1 MVTINKTIENL
12 KPGKQYLVTV
22 RPKDADLNL
31 ALSPVSAIR
40 FTVPSDATR
49 PADLGNLVIVGNY
62 KSIMISFNP
71 SNEADL
77 SGYNY
82 EVYLSENIA
91 LSGSMYVIVNN
102 ASPYIS
108 GFSGSNVIAI
118 DVPQNSE
125 TTNNVNANTGVTTT
139 TTTPKLYFGR
149 VQSVDTTGNTSGW
162 TPVVASTATTLIDS
176 AHIIDLTASKI
187 TAGTI
192 GAHTITM
199 AGVNSILKSSN
210 YQAANTTFG
219 GTGWKI
225 SGDGKAVFN
234 DASIRSSLDIGE
246 DQGTSDATSFHVD
259 ANGNMWSGANSTSFA
274 VAPFRVTNTGEVT
287 ARTLTLTGNT
297 ILSQTDDSKIYL
309 GVGVYNNTN
318 TPFYVDSDSQFSLG
332 NKLTWDGSNLT
343 VSGNINIT
351 GGNTLTLIN
360 NAESNAATAYTVAL
374 SAQSLAL
381 TANTNAGSAYTAALS
396 AESLALTANTSA
408 SSAGTTAQNA
418 YNTANTKIT
427 AGGAAFDINGNSTN
441 ISGDKIKTGQISSNN
456 PGVSWINLDD
466 GTFAFGSGK
475 ISWNGS
481 TLSVAGDISGCSGTF
496 TGALSGATISGGT
509 VTGTSILGGSIAVEG
524 GDIKCDYG
532 TLRVGTN
539 RGLQSDG
546 TFSTTTS
553 TTTCRVHAYGSYGSE
568 VFREPASRRELKE
581 NIEDILGAT
590 AILKKLRPR
599 IFNWKIDAHDPVDPT
614 TGAPWTDDAKAINEF
629 NKAFGFIAEEVAE
642 DYPALA
648 LYSSPRHLPSED
660 PQSFFDIA
668 SWVPA
673 MWKDMDMIPLLV
685 KAIQE
690 LSAKVE
696 ELESKLS

>member
-1 MVTINKTIENL
+1 MATIKKTIQNL
-12 KPGKQYLVTV
+12 KPGKQYLLTV
-22 RPKDADLNL
+22 KPKDADINASLD
-31 ALSPVSAIR
+31 PTSAVR
-40 FTVPSDATR
+40 FEIPLDVTQ

-71 SNEADL
+71 SNEDDLKAYNYQVYLPESISQSGSTYVINSGATPYL
-77 SGYNY
+77 SG
-82 EVYLSENIA
+82 VSA
-91 LSGSMYVIVNN
+91 
-102 ASPYIS
+102 
-108 GFSGSNVIAI
+108 SNVIAI
-118 DVPQNSE
+118 DVPQNSTSN
-125 TTNNVNANTGVTTT
+125 TTVNSNTGVAAVVTTE
-139 TTTPKLYFGR
+139 KLYFGR
-149 VQSVDTTGNTSGW
+149 VQSVDTTGNTSAW
-162 TPVVASTATTLIDS
+162 SPIVASTATTLIDS

-259 ANGNMWSGANSTSFA
+259 SNGNMWSGANSTSFA

-332 NKLTWDGSNLT
+332 NKLTWDGSSLT

-351 GGNTLTLIN
+351 GGNVLTLIGEVQSD
-360 NAESNAATAYTVAL
+360 ADTAYAAAL

-396 AESLALTANTSA
+396 ANALALTAS
-408 SSAGTTAQNA
+408 TAANDAQDTADDA
-418 YNTANTKIT
+418 YTTANTKIT
-427 AGGAAFDINGNSTN
+427 AGGAAFDVNGNSTN
-441 ISGDKIKTGQISSNN
+441 ISGDKIRSGSIIANNFASSIDLN
-456 PGVSWINLDD
+456 D
-466 GTFAFGSGK
+466 GTFSFGSGA

-481 TLSVAGDISGCSGTF
+481 TLDVNGDITGCSGTF
-496 TGALSGATISGGT
+496 SGTIYALNATVQNGYSYRAEGGFPSGSTSLVGPLYAQTLSGQGVERIVRS
-509 VTGTSILGGSIAVEG
+509 TS
-524 GDIKCDYG
+524 
-532 TLRVGTN
+532 LRDT
-539 RGLQSDG
+539 
-546 TFSTTTS
+546 
-553 TTTCRVHAYGSYGSE
+553 
-568 VFREPASRRELKE
+568 KE
-581 NIEDILGAT
+581 NIEDMSNGLSIVNN
-590 AILKKLRPR
+590 LRPR
-599 IFNWKIDAHDPVDPT
+599 IFSWKMGDIDPVT
-614 TGAPWTDDAKAINEF
+614 NEPWTDQAKDLMSLNRSY
-629 NKAFGFIAEEVAE
+629 GFIVEEVLEAQPE
-642 DYPALA
+642 LVTFQPP
-648 LYSSPRHLPSED
+648 SHELPWDEEGGI
-660 PQSFFDIA
+660 FDINA
-668 SWVPA
+668 WKPA
-673 MWKDMDMIPLLV
+673 MWNTIEIIPILV

-690 LSAKVE
+690 LSDKVQ

>member
-332 NKLTWDGSNLT
+332 NKLTWDGTTLSIT
-343 VSGNINIT
+343 GNVVIT
-351 GGNTLTLIN
+351 GGSTLTLIN
-360 NAESNAATAYTVAL
+360 AAQADADAAQATADNAIPEGFAASDINTHSTTIDGGKITTGSINANRIVAGSIEAIQI
-374 SAQSLAL
+374 SASYVYAG
-381 TANTNAGSAYTAALS
+381 TINADNINAGT
-396 AESLALTANTSA
+396 LTGRA
-408 SSAGTTAQNA
+408 
-418 YNTANTKIT
+418 
-427 AGGAAFDINGNSTN
+427 
-441 ISGDKIKTGQISSNN
+441 ISGGTITG
-456 PGVSWINLDD
+456 
-466 GTFAFGSGK
+466 
-475 ISWNGS
+475 
-481 TLSVAGDISGCSGTF
+481 GDISGGTI
-496 TGALSGATISGGT
+496 TGGAISGGT
-509 VTGTSILGGSIAVEG
+509 ITGGSISG
-524 GDIKCDYG
+524 GSITGSTISTGSGVGSCSFGISGFSRVNGIGFINQSTSGWDTNFYPYTPGDKNCGTSGYYWNNVNYSGSLVKISDRRIKDFIEDTPSVLG
-532 TLRVGTN
+532 LINALKPRVYLMKNSPGDSKVVSADPETN
-539 RGLQSDG
+539 QWEYEPVGAGKRKHFGLIAQEVKEAFEQSG
-546 TFSTTTS
+546 FSTTEYS
-553 TTTCRVHAYGSYGSE
+553 GWGIADKDNPDSQQ
-568 VFREPASRRELKE
+568 
-581 NIEDILGAT
+581 NINLDEFIGIL
-590 AILKKLRPR
+590 IKS
-599 IFNWKIDAHDPVDPT
+599 V
-614 TGAPWTDDAKAINEF
+614 
-629 NKAFGFIAEEVAE
+629 
-642 DYPALA
+642 
-648 LYSSPRHLPSED
+648 
-660 PQSFFDIA
+660 
-668 SWVPA
+668 
-673 MWKDMDMIPLLV
+673 
-685 KAIQE
+685 QE